1 MFEALVSGASSN
13 GATNARQPASYF
25 QLLYKTAG
33 VPLHERLYQRVREL
47 IVSGDLQHGARLP
60 SSRNLASTLG
70 MSRNS
75 VLTAVGR
82 LVADGLLETRKG
94 SGIYVAYLG
103 THNARTEPPAGK
115 LAINPILPFTLGVPP
130 IDIFPAQL
138 WQKLQYRRWQNIPDG
153 ALYEG
158 DPLGW
163 VGLREAIATHVAMT
177 RAINC
182 SWRQV
187 VVTSSIAA
195 GIDLAVRSLDLA
207 GQAVWIEDPG
217 YTGATRSLRY
227 GGARLVPVP
236 VDQHGLSVEAGQ
248 RLAPQAKAAFVT
260 PACQFPTGFTMPPS
274 RRRELL
280 KWADE
285 TDAWILEDDFD
296 WYNAADNLHLH
307 PIAAKRG
314 SRTIYVNSFNHI
326 LFTAL
331 RIAYLII
338 PTALIDQFA
347 AVQFG
352 MRGSSDIPNQMVLAD
367 FISGGHL
374 DKHLRKVKMAH
385 DERRKVLE
393 RSVSVHLSNFLEP
406 TGGQGGSHINYT
418 LKNCTTERFSAIC
431 RKANV
436 IVERMSQFRLDAHA
450 PGQILLGYAGF
461 ETHVIEQAVRQL
473 GNALHD
479 RRTA

>member
-1 MFEALVSGASSN
+1 MLEGLVSGGPSN
-13 GATNARQPASYF
+13 GATEVRQPASYF
-25 QLLYKTAG
+25 QLLHMAAG

-47 IVSGDLQHGARLP
+47 VVSGDLQHGARLP
-60 SSRNLASTLG
+60 SSRSLASTLR

-75 VLTAVGR
+75 VLTAISR

-94 SGIYVAYLG
+94 SGVYVAYLG

-130 IDIFPAQL
+130 IDIFPAKL
-138 WQKLQYRRWQNIPDG
+138 WQKLQSRKWQNIPDG

-182 SWRQV
+182 SWEQV
-187 VVTSSIAA
+187 VITSSIAA
-195 GIDLAVRSLDLA
+195 GIDLAVRSLGLV
-207 GQAVWIEDPG
+207 GHQIWMEDPG
-217 YTGATRSLRY
+217 YSGATRSLQY
-227 GGARLVPVP
+227 SGAQLVPVP
-236 VDQHGLSVEAGQ
+236 VDRLGLSVELGQ
-248 RLAPQAKAAFVT
+248 QLAPQAKAAFVT

-314 SRTIYVNSFNHI
+314 NRTIYVNSFNHI

-331 RIAYLII
+331 RVAYLII
-338 PTALIDQFA
+338 PTGLIDQFA

-352 MRGSSDIPNQMVLAD
+352 VRGSSDIPSQMVLAD

-374 DKHLRKVKMAH
+374 DKHLRKAKTAH
-385 DERRKVLE
+385 DERREVLE

-406 TGGQGGSHINYT
+406 TGGGGSHINYA
-418 LKNCTTERFSAIC
+418 LKNCTTERFFAIC

-450 PGQILLGYAGF
+450 PGQIMLGYAGF
-461 ETHVIEQAVRQL
+461 ETHAIEQAVRRL
-473 GNALHD
+473 GNALHN
-479 RRTA
+479 